1 MSKQSYPFKVGDK
14 VLIPAT
20 IVAVGFEEGQKPSA
34 WPYAVNIEGDNGFW
48 SGRLYLGKARLDKR
62 PALQRGPRIPQDW
75 QLVPAAPQHDAIPR
89 ILIEALP
96 DVQRVAFEGWLA
108 TNRQRPDTYRP
119 SAYYADYVLW
129 YCEYFQ
135 REVILHKVEGGRHD

>member
-1 MSKQSYPFKVGDK
+1 MFSEWDVYRTGDTL
-14 VLIPAT
+14 VIHRSGSGASVNPIRIELQ
-20 IVAVGFEEGQKPSA
+20 GQAPKEKS
-34 WPYAVNIEGDNGFW
+34 VHT
-48 SGRLYLGKARLDKR
+48 S

-75 QLVPAAPQHDAIPR
+75 QLMPAAPHHDAIPR
-89 ILIEALP
+89 ILIEAMP

>member
-1 MSKQSYPFKVGDK
+1 MVVP
-14 VLIPAT
+14 
-20 IVAVGFEEGQKPSA
+20 E
-34 WPYAVNIEGDNGFW
+34 IESLTYYDQLFVINP
-48 SGRLYLGKARLDKR
+48 LPDKR
-62 PALQRGPRIPQDW
+62 ASLQRGPRIPQDW
-75 QLVPAAPQHDAIPR
+75 QLMPAAPHHDAIPR
-89 ILIEALP
+89 ILIEAMP